1 MSGEVSGVVASV
13 VVPAYNAAA
22 TIGEQLAALR
32 RQRGDI
38 TYDVIVAD
46 NGSSDETAA
55 EVRRWMAGWPALRLV
70 DAASRRGSAYARNV
84 GAAQAVGQWLAF
96 CDADD
101 IVDDGWLEALAEYVR
116 PDRVVFGTLRVDSL
130 NSPSVLR
137 WRSSPHAASLA
148 EPGPSDSFA
157 PSGNMAIYR
166 STYLHLGGLNEE
178 YPKSHDVEFAVRVR
192 KAGLE
197 IFEVPGAVVNYRYR
211 STLRAVYRQAY
222 RGARRGATARRT
234 RIQPRAAVGTDDDAS
249 VLVATEQI
257 AAAPHRAAWSLGG
270 VRRRRDR
277 QNLRVR
283 QVPGVEL
290 VNTHRF
296 GQR

>member
-222 RGARRGATARRT
+222 RGGRAVAQLRAEHGSSLAPRSARTTMRAYWWLLSRLPLLLTERRGLW
-234 RIQPRAAVGTDDDAS
+234 VAS
-249 VLVATEQI
+249 VGGAIGRISGSV
-257 AAAPHRAAWSLGG
+257 RYRVWSL
-270 VRRRRDR
+270 
-277 QNLRVR
+277 
-283 QVPGVEL
+283 
-290 VNTHRF
+290 
-296 GQR
+296 